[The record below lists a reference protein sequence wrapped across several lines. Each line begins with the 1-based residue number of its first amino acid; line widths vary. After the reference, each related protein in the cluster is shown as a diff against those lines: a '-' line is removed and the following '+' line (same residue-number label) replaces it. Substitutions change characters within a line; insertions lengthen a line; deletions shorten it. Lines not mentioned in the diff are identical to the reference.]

1 MQDDSMTPQ
10 TQIRLM
16 KEFPQI
22 NTDVAKEIDIK
33 IKTKILAYE
42 SDTVNRDI
50 SEGIQKEIKKYTKTK
65 NVKKVKNKCNKLAS
79 EYLENNRIWNLQEN
93 WYCLLAYFITIATMI
108 LRCIDVKT
116 KTNDWIS
123 LAMYFAVSGL
133 WIIIVKTKRFM
144 GLKAESFLIAFNNN
158 APFLTI
164 VSSLFFYTVVC
175 TCTCRYIWI
184 AVIVL
189 TFFGCM
195 SLTYLW
201 YKREK
206 IYMHI

>member
-50 SEGIQKEIKKYTKTK
+50 SEGI
-65 NVKKVKNKCNKLAS
+65 
-79 EYLENNRIWNLQEN
+79 
-93 WYCLLAYFITIATMI
+93 
-108 LRCIDVKT
+108 
-116 KTNDWIS
+116 
-123 LAMYFAVSGL
+123 
-133 WIIIVKTKRFM
+133 
-144 GLKAESFLIAFNNN
+144 
-158 APFLTI
+158 
-164 VSSLFFYTVVC
+164 
-175 TCTCRYIWI
+175 
-184 AVIVL
+184 VL